1 VTREQR
7 FDSFAAVEDAF
18 EGVDAR
24 IERVKRCKLP
34 SRVEALVDAYDQ
46 IVGIRD
52 RFLWQWLYFI
62 LPSVT
67 ISCVDP
73 AYEDRVRDAKLIA
86 SLFVVLLDDL
96 GEREMDRI
104 TFEETAKVPFDHQT
118 PNYDRENVNEE
129 YLSFG
134 ERVWEQ
140 FETGL
145 AEAPCENEYEFI
157 FYRWLEASASGRD
170 PEGDAGMLFHYSPS
184 RLGISK
190 GYTEVWSIDLKSE
203 AKKFSTAKSSRSG
216 TAPTSPSPNA
226 GGELT

>member
-1 VTREQR
+1 MTREQR

-67 ISCVDP
+67 ISCVDS

-170 PEGDAGMLFHYSPS
+170 PEGEGRKP
-184 RLGISK
+184 R
-190 GYTEVWSIDLKSE
+190 
-203 AKKFSTAKSSRSG
+203 
-216 TAPTSPSPNA
+216 
-226 GGELT
+226 